1 MSLTD
6 RDRKIAV
13 LLAPI
18 LLLGAFW
25 FLLLSPKREEAATAA
40 QELAV
45 QEQRRDDAQLRAAS
59 LTDARTDFAA
69 DYSELVRLGKAVPTG
84 VDMPTI
90 LVQVEDAARGTG
102 IRFKRITAGE
112 RVAAP
117 VATPPPGSDS
127 SDPASAGGAPAQS
140 APGAAGESAGNA
152 VSTANESNADAAEP
166 SGVAPSDTQTS
177 QPAND
182 GSLPVGGGTAGT
194 TSTDPAATGAVPGLD
209 SVGLELEFTGSFLDL
224 ADFFHRIKRYVE
236 LDGDRLNVRGRLLTV
251 DGVEFKSEPDI
262 FPRITATL
270 TATAYLSPPAQG
282 LTAGATPGGPALTP
296 ASSADAPPL
305 AASTPTAGP

>member
-6 RDRKIAV
+6 RDRKIV
-13 LLAPI
+13 ILLAPVI
-18 LLLGAFW
+18 LLGAFW
-25 FLLLSPKREEAATAA
+25 FMLLAPKREEAATAA

-45 QEQRRDDAQLRAAS
+45 QDQRRDDAQLRMAS
-59 LTDARTDFAA
+59 LTAARTDFAA
-69 DYSELVRLGKAVPTG
+69 DYAQLVRLGKAVPTG

-90 LVQVEDAARGTG
+90 LVQLEDAARGTG
-102 IRFKRITAGE
+102 IEFKRIAAEE

-127 SDPASAGGAPAQS
+127 SNPAGAGGAPAQS
-140 APGAAGESAGNA
+140 GPGTAGETAGDA
-152 VSTANESNADAAEP
+152 VATANESNAAAAEQ

-177 QPAND
+177 QPASD
-182 GSLPVGGGTAGT
+182 GSLPVGGGAVA
-194 TSTDPAATGAVPGLD
+194 TSAEGATGAAVPGLD
-209 SVGLELEFTGSFLDL
+209 TVGLELEFTGNFLDL
-224 ADFFHRIKRYVE
+224 SDFFHRIKRYVE

-251 DGVEFKSEPDI
+251 DGVAFESQPDF

-282 LTAGATPGGPALTP
+282 VTAGATPGGPALTP